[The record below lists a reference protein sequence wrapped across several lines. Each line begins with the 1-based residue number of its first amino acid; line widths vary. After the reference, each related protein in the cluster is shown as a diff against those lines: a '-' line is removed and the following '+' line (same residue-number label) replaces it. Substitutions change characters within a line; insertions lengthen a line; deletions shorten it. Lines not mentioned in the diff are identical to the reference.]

1 MKKLLVTFAI
11 AAVAMIACPRTA
23 KAAQALD
30 IANNFN
36 NMQIDYLNAQNS
48 YYNMYEV
55 PVMNVYNQAMSNQ
68 ISQALAAQFQSQLM
82 RQQAL
87 QMEAVNRYQ
96 IINNYDADI
105 RNFNTQ
111 MYNIGSTLSYN
122 AGMQFV
128 NYNQAALQNGANT
141 VALLTGTYQPFPQV
155 P

>member
-1 MKKLLVTFAI
+1 MKKLLVTLAI
-11 AAVAMIACPRTA
+11 AAVTMIACPKST
-23 KAAQALD
+23 KAAPALN
-30 IANNFN
+30 IANDFN
-36 NMQIDYLNAQNS
+36 NMQTNYLNAQNL
-48 YYNMYEV
+48 YYNTYEL
-55 PVMNVYNQAMSNQ
+55 PVMNVYNQAMATQ

-111 MYNIGSTLSYN
+111 MYNMGNTLSYN
-122 AGMQFV
+122 SGMQFV
-128 NYNQAALQNGANT
+128 NFNQAALQNGADT